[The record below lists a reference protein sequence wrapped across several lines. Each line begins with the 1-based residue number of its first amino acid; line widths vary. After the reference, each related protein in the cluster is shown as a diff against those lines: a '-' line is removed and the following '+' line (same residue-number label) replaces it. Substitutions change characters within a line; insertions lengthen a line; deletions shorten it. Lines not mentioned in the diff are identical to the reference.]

1 MFENNLNIFNLIK
14 QDVQQELYYAFLLC
28 IRIDMHMKNDVSMVI
43 VKPSIYEFI
52 DNLLINII
60 SRQYSGLEV

>member
-43 VKPSIYEFI
+43 VKPSIYE
-52 DNLLINII
+52 LLINII